1 MARLAVV
8 NAQPAQVFS
17 RSVDENL
24 MAGALPSRMK
34 DERGFTLIELLVVV
48 LIMGI
53 LAAIALPSFLGQQRL
68 KAQDASA
75 KSNARNAVS
84 QLHACYA
91 TTVNFRR
98 CDTLAELEADG
109 LTGLSFGNGANQV
122 AVISQR
128 NGFTVVGRSESG
140 NTFTIRR
147 RATGVVD
154 RSCAQAGKGG
164 CPSDQE
170 W

>member
-1 MARLAVV
+1 MNRW
-8 NAQPAQVFS
+8 
-17 RSVDENL
+17 DY
-24 MAGALPSRMK
+24 MAGTLPSRMQ

-53 LAAIALPSFLGQQRL
+53 LAAIALPSFLGQKL

-75 KSNARNAVS
+75 QGNARNAVS
-84 QLHACYA
+84 QVQACYA

-98 CDTLAELEADG
+98 CDTAAELEADG

-122 AVISQR
+122 TVISRR
-128 NGFTVVGRSESG
+128 NAFTVVGYSESG
-140 NTFTIRR
+140 NTFTIVRS
-147 RATGVVD
+147 ATGAVG
-154 RSCAQAGKGG
+154 RSCTEGG
-164 CPSDQE
+164 RGACPSDRE